1 MKKLILFAA
10 LFAAANGFA
19 QTEVTDYKT
28 ENKKPVEGVVYALPR
43 NQIIVTVKAAKHTY
57 TPGEF
62 CQYAGSYLR
71 LKNVSPDPKVTWKIS
86 EITAEEKAIPDSS
99 KVYFIKMK
107 KGTVAPLIQLS
118 EKGLIEAINCN
129 AEKID
134 DIPVKS
140 ELVAEPAKML
150 NPHDLLTQDVVQAGS
165 SAKMAELVSQE
176 IFKMRDTKN
185 SLLSG
190 DLDNMPKDGASMQI
204 MLNQLN
210 DQDKALSSLFSGT
223 TSDEA
228 MTYTFVI
235 DPQNGDYASHV
246 LFRFSEKRGVVDAD
260 DLGGDPIEYKIEN
273 EQSIVQK
280 TIDPKVV
287 KKDKKGK
294 YDGVVYNV
302 PSKAKFTVYNEDKVY
317 FSSSYMIAQ
326 YGNIETLLNDLFS
339 NKKEKIKVQF
349 DSLTGGLL
357 KVDKESVK

>member
-140 ELVAEPAKML
+140 ELVAEPVKML

-235 DPQNGDYASHV
+235 DPQNGDYTSHA